1 MIPKKLH
8 YFWFGRNPKPPI
20 VEFCIAS
27 WKKHLPDFEI
37 IEWNEDN
44 FNISQNQFAQDAYNN
59 KKWAFVSDYA
69 RAKVLYEEGG
79 FYLDTDMELKN
90 SLSEFVKYKAVC
102 GFETKKV
109 PFSAFWAVEPYRILA
124 KDILNHYEKLN
135 QLDTTPNTKI
145 FSELLVNKYGANAEK
160 DEFQEL
166 KNDVVLFPSSYF
178 SLDLPINYI
187 THHFSGSWHSSW
199 TEEKNTFKE
208 MVNMYG
214 ILNLLLQQSDSKRKI
229 KDVVFNHK
237 LISLDT
243 VLDQFPTRYIA
254 KYLIKKI
261 KNKILKR

>member
-20 VEFCIAS
+20 VEFCIES

-37 IEWNEDN
+37 IEWTEDN
-44 FNISQNQFAQDAYNN
+44 FDISQNPFAQEAYQN

-69 RAKVLYEEGG
+69 RAKILYEHGG

-90 SLSEFVKYKAVC
+90 SLSEFVKYRAIC
-102 GFETKKV
+102 GFEIKNI
-109 PFSAFWAVEPYRILA
+109 PFSAFWAVEPKHVLA
-124 KDILNHYEKLN
+124 KDILTYYESLT
-135 QLDTTPNTKI
+135 QLDLTPNTKI
-145 FSELLVNKYGANAEK
+145 FSELLVKKYGANAEN

-178 SLDLPINYI
+178 SLDLPKNYI
-187 THHFSGSWHSSW
+187 THHFSGSWHTSW
-199 TEEKNTFKE
+199 TEEQNTYKD

-214 ILNLLLQQSDSKRKI
+214 VLHLLAQQNDSKRKI

-237 LISLDT
+237 LISSDT